1 MRKTVEMVYTREDF
15 HSRVGKVDK
24 QRSKLVR
31 RGYTSRVDKN
41 GIIIAKPKARRFHF
55 PVKGL
60 LLLVCGFF
68 CFKAV
73 MLSAN
78 GPDNYADRLATLQNG
93 NAVEAL
99 GAKALSV
106 DPVTQ
111 FLANKMGPVFR

>member
-1 MRKTVEMVYTREDF
+1 MVYTREDF
-15 HSRVGKVDK
+15 HSRVGNVDK
-24 QRSKLVR
+24 TRSKLVR

-41 GIIIAKPKARRFHF
+41 GIIIAKPKSRSFHF

-60 LLLVCGFF
+60 VLLVMGFF
-68 CFKAV
+68 CFKAI

-78 GPDNYADRLATLQNG
+78 GPATYEDRLATLQNG
-93 NAVEAL
+93 SVVEAL

-111 FLANKMGPVFR
+111 FLAGQIGPVFR

>member
-1 MRKTVEMVYTREDF
+1 MVYTREDF

-24 QRSKLVR
+24 ARNKLVR

-55 PVKGL
+55 PFKGL
-60 LLLVCGFF
+60 VLLVLGFF
-68 CFKAV
+68 GFKAL
-73 MLSAN
+73 MLSSA
-78 GPDNYADRLATLQNG
+78 GPDTYNDRLATLQNG
-93 NAVEAL
+93 NAIEAM

-111 FLANKMGPVFR
+111 FFADKMGPLFR